1 MLRAYST
8 TDLRGSSARA
18 IWWQAIKRTFP
29 SLCESLV
36 WLMTGTYSLST
47 CPVLPQVSGRQPGP
61 VLTPKATLLLVSFS
75 PVPIL
80 ALPPQ
85 IERCS
90 EHNRPHREIR
100 NWMREKDFLLGISRI
115 GSWSLLPI
123 LTEHCQDGMFY
134 KHTCTYASA
143 VLNLRICFGLVCSCS
158 QLSFING
165 LSF

>member
-18 IWWQAIKRTFP
+18 IWRQAIKRTFP

-36 WLMTGTYSLST
+36 WLMTGTYSLSNLSRAAASLWQT
-47 CPVLPQVSGRQPGP
+47 TRSSIDSQGH
-61 VLTPKATLLLVSFS
+61 TLASFS

-90 EHNRPHREIR
+90 EHSRPHREIR
-100 NWMREKDFLLGISRI
+100 DWMREKAFLLGISRI